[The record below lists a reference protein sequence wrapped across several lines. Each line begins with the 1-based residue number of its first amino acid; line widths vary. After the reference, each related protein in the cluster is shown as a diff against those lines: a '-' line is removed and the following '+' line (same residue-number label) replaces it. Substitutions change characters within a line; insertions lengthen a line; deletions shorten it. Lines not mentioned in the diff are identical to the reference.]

1 MSPAPPGART
11 GNGVTARRWAR
22 ILRDLGHRV
31 VVEQAYEGGG
41 ADVLLALHA
50 RRSASSVEAFR
61 QGHPVAPIVLALTGT
76 DLYRDGPS
84 HESVRRSLELS
95 TCYVVLQRL
104 ARDELPEALRPRC
117 HVIYQSA
124 VPPRGAFRRPRGVF
138 QAAVLAHLR
147 PVKDPLL
154 AAAAARLLPQSSTV
168 RVVHAGGALDQATEH
183 AARTEEQTNP
193 RYRWLGELPRWQA
206 LRLLARSHVLVL
218 TSRAEGGANVVS
230 EALAS
235 SVPVLTT
242 RVAGS
247 VGILGPD
254 YPGYFDV
261 GDADG
266 LAAALDR
273 AETSSA
279 FYVALEEGCRRVRGL
294 VEPAAER
301 EAWRALVASLEPPA
315 QLADRAVDG

>member
-1 MSPAPPGART
+1 
-11 GNGVTARRWAR
+11 
-22 ILRDLGHRV
+22 V
-31 VVEQAYEGGG
+31 VVEQAYEGGR
-41 ADVLLALHA
+41 ADVLVALHA
-50 RRSASSVEAFR
+50 RRSAPSVETFR
-61 QGHPVAPIVLALTGT
+61 EQHPVAPIVLALTGT

-84 HESVRRSLELS
+84 DETVRRSLELS
-95 TCYVVLQRL
+95 SCYVVLQRL
-104 ARDELPEALRPRC
+104 ACEELPEAMRPRC

-124 VPPRGAFRRPRGVF
+124 VAPRGTFPRPRGVF

-154 AAAAARLLPQSSTV
+154 AAAAARRLPPGSTV
-168 RVVHAGGALDQATEH
+168 RVVHAGGALDEAAEQ
-183 AARTEEQTNP
+183 AARAEAQTNP

-206 LRLLARSHVLVL
+206 LRVLARSHVLVL

-235 SVPVLTT
+235 SVPVLAT

-273 AETSSA
+273 AETSRA
-279 FYVALEEGCRRVRGL
+279 FYVVLDEACRRVRGL

-301 EAWRALVASLEPPA
+301 DAWHALVASLEEGA
-315 QLADRAVDG
+315 EELVAANRRRRS